1 MNCQD
6 SLQSLFLS
14 FFLFKIVAA
23 SVCDHKLEKDVIFW
37 DIFID
42 FCQIVVGS

>member
-23 SVCDHKLEKDVIFW
+23 SVCDHKLEKDVINPVLCNILGYFY
-37 DIFID
+37 
-42 FCQIVVGS
+42 